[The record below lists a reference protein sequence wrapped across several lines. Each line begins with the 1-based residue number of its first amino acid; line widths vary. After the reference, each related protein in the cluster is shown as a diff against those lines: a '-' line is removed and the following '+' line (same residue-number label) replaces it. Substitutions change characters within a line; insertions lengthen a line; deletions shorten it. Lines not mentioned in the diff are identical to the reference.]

1 MACVLMVCVLIIFV
15 LIVCVLNIYVL
26 MTCVLNIYVLLICI
40 LQNPVLRR
48 LVWNR
53 IRMPDI
59 RTAFLTKLPCV
70 LIKMST
76 LPTNHNIPPIPAD
89 CTA

>member
-1 MACVLMVCVLIIFV
+1 MACVLI
-15 LIVCVLNIYVL
+15 IYVFL
-26 MTCVLNIYVLLICI
+26 IFILL
-40 LQNPVLRR
+40 NPVLRR

-59 RTAFLTKLPCV
+59 RTAVLTKLPCV

-76 LPTNHNIPPIPAD
+76 LPTNHNITPNPAD
-89 CTA
+89 CTAWLFLISDVKTLLYYCRR